1 MIDLTKT
8 YEVKSKVTT
17 GDLQGLDREGLSRH
31 VGTLKQFSVA
41 YNELT
46 KKYKTGL
53 DENAPE
59 ILSLPKEEQEK
70 EREFIRATKKNLEA
84 LAGNP
89 GMLDP
94 TNDDFWSLWTVNI
107 EVGVDKKLKIF
118 GQHPY
123 FQPNLYWEHA
133 LALITLKANDSIPF
147 SKKDAGNPKYKDSQ
161 FYLSTAEEEITMSK
175 NIVRKSRERAKAMSD
190 LFDNGGQ
197 FERAS
202 KIAYLLNVQ
211 KEQVG
216 IEKLEEILEIF
227 STQPEYIDRFL
238 ELYKMSS
245 DELELRT
252 LVKKAVDLDEI
263 KFNSADRMYYRGGLN
278 LRATEDETVKFFI
291 TNQSEP
297 LIAKEIAEIKAA
309 VNKKEGRKKKSLVV

>member
-8 YEVKSKVTT
+8 YEVKPKVTS

-31 VGTLKQFSVA
+31 VGTLKQFSVS

-59 ILSLPKEEQEK
+59 ILRLTKEEQEK
-70 EREFIRATKKNLEA
+70 EREFIRQTKKHLEE

-89 GMLDP
+89 GMLDA
-94 TNDDFWSLWTVNI
+94 TNDDFWGLWTVNI
-107 EVGVDKKLKIF
+107 EVGNDKKLKIF

-147 SKKDAGNPKYKDSQ
+147 SKSEAGNPKYKDSQ
-161 FYLSTAEEEITMSK
+161 FYLTTSEEEVTMSK
-175 NIVRKSRERAKAMSD
+175 NIVRRNRERAKAMSD
-190 LFDNGGQ
+190 LFDNGGKY
-197 FERAS
+197 EKAS

-227 STQPEYIDRFL
+227 STQPEYIDKFL
-238 ELYKMSS
+238 ELYKMSN

-252 LVKKAVDLDEI
+252 LVKKAIDLDEI

-278 LRATEDETVKFFI
+278 LRSNEDETVKYFI
-291 TNQSEP
+291 ANQIEP
-297 LIAKEIAEIKAA
+297 LIAKEIAEIKSAI
-309 VNKKEGRKKKSLVV
+309 NKKEGKKKKSLLV